1 MINAQLVGDSLVFS
15 RKEIE
20 IAKVAAVVSVV
31 FGHFVV
37 RLREIDDAAFSLP
50 AIDEIDYDTVLVAFT
65 NQVIKDND
73 FLLSIGSSSSGRI
86 SSPSASMV

>member
-1 MINAQLVGDSLVFS
+1 MFSLG
-15 RKEIE
+15 RK
-20 IAKVAAVVSVV
+20 IAKVAAVVSDV

-37 RLREIDDAAFSLP
+37 GLREIDDAAFSLP
-50 AIDEIDYDTVLVAFT
+50 TIDEIVYDTVLVAFT